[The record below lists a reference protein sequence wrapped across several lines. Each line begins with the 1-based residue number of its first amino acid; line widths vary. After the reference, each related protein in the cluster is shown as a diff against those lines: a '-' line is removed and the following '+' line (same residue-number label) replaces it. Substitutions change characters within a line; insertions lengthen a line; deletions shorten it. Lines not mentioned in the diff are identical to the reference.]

1 MAQIDFEKHLLT
13 ITIHW
18 IKNLTLQYFNLDSK
32 KKKHR
37 SLSVINSLKN
47 ETNNLSERKIFDL
60 MISEK
65 LKLNEN
71 LNISNL
77 SNRIEKQLS
86 FDDEGNFY

>member
-37 SLSVINSLKN
+37 SLSLINSLKN

-77 SNRIEKQLS
+77 SKRIEKQLS